1 MRLMRNFGAIL
12 LLLGIVGF
20 LYCSSR
26 LSETPPLP
34 AGLSVGESLSQP
46 AGRWEMARYACG
58 AAAGFGLLMAMFPK
72 GR

>member
-1 MRLMRNFGAIL
+1 MRNFGAVL
-12 LLLGIVGF
+12 LLLGIGGF

-26 LSETPPLP
+26 MSEVAPLP
-34 AGLSVGESLSQP
+34 AGLSIEDSLRQP

-58 AAAGFGLLMAMFPK
+58 AAAGFGLLMTLFPK